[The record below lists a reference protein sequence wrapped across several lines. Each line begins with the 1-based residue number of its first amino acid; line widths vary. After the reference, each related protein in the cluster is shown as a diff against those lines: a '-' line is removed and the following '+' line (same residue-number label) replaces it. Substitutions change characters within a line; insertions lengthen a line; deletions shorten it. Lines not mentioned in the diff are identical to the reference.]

1 MTTTKKGVKF
11 PSSIKLVLFLVLF
24 TASALLTMFQPIWA
38 NIPLNIIIPA
48 LLLMFMEMVFFER
61 LKLSTLICMR
71 LLVVVTVFGLFS
83 GPTCVKIVLVLWMIN
98 ILEATITDLS
108 KKHYLNAITGFV
120 LTLSLFTFFTQQ
132 NLSSWN
138 GVYYSLFFNGTV
150 GTICWIISYT
160 LWNWDFV
167 SYDFPPSI
175 AKLHLAVLASP
186 IVGALITSNPG
197 LWFILRGN
205 SLTTA
210 GVTEIAFKKK
220 IDKSLESER
229 MTNFVE
235 KVHTFPVQLTLM
247 ILNVLL
253 VAVPALVL

>member
-1 MTTTKKGVKF
+1 MTATTKGAKL
-11 PSSIKLVLFLVLF
+11 PSSIKLVLFLILF

-38 NIPLNIIIPA
+38 NIPLNILIPA

-83 GPTCVKIVLVLWMIN
+83 GPTCIKIVLVLWMIN

-108 KKHYLNAITGFV
+108 KKHYLNSITGFV

-138 GVYYSLFFNGTV
+138 GVYYSLSFKGSI

-235 KVHTFPVQLTLM
+235 KVHTFPVQLSLM
-247 ILNVLL
+247 IINVLL